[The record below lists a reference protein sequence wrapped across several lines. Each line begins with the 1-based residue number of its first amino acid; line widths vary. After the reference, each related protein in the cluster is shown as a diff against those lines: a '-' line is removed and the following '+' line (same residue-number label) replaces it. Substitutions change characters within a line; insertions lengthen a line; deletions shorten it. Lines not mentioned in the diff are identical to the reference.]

1 MLLQKKKLNMMPMF
15 SSRGIPNY
23 KWEKGTINFHRS
35 SRAVNG
41 TAEVSVDFVSEQE
54 VQGPWRS
61 A

>member
-1 MLLQKKKLNMMPMF
+1 MMPMF